1 LKRIEELDGLRA
13 IAILGV
19 FSCHFARQYSRSFE
33 FLGLGWA
40 GVDLFFAISG
50 FLITSVLIGLR
61 EQDAAY
67 QTFYWRRMLRIFPPY
82 YLALTLILVLAFI
95 HHEHLVFR
103 ETIRYWLFL
112 SSAKYGL
119 MKAALA
125 RLLVHQNLVL
135 PPPSSASR
143 YYVPQFKNWLA
154 IYWSLSIEELFYLVW
169 APVILRGSRRTIL
182 FFSAAPLV
190 ICPILRGLVHTPSF
204 GEAYGFLFR
213 FDSLAAGGLVAL
225 LLLAAGRGN
234 LSGRLFNRGLVITVI
249 FSSLSLVLLTWY
261 WGIFRIGDV
270 RSTLAFS
277 VFGYTLLAILCAS
290 VVGVCVR
297 WSGSLSV
304 FFRLLRSKSAIYLG
318 TISYTMY
325 LIHMPVYVFF
335 QLMLLKYL
343 GTSNALVLDMNNGL
357 LLLLGIL
364 TALCTIVAAS
374 LSWRYFETPI
384 LRFKDRQFSPL
395 ARRRS
400 RQTRAEA
407 ATL

>member
-19 FSCHFARQYSRSFE
+19 FSCHFARQYGHSLG
-33 FLGLGWA
+33 FLRLGWA

-50 FLITSVLIGLR
+50 FLITSVLVNLR
-61 EQDAAY
+61 KQEAAY

-82 YLALTLILVLAFI
+82 YLALTLILLLAFI
-95 HHEHLVFR
+95 HREHLAYG

-112 SSAKYGL
+112 SSAKYSL
-119 MKAALA
+119 VRTALA
-125 RLLVHQNLVL
+125 RLFLHQNLVL
-135 PPPSSASR
+135 LLPSSASR

-154 IYWSLSIEELFYLVW
+154 IYWSLSIEELFYLLW

-182 FFSAAPLV
+182 FFSAVPLV
-190 ICPILRGLVHTPSF
+190 ICPILRGLAHTPSF
-204 GEAYGFLFR
+204 DEAYGFLFR
-213 FDSLAAGGLVAL
+213 FDSLAAGGFVAL
-225 LLLAAGRGN
+225 LLLAAGEGGLN
-234 LSGRLFNRGLVITVI
+234 SRLLNRGLVITTI
-249 FSSLSLVLLTWY
+249 FSSLSLVLLTWH
-261 WGIFRIGDV
+261 WGIFRIVDV

-290 VVGVCVR
+290 LVGVCVR
-297 WSGSLSV
+297 WSGGHSL
-304 FFRLLRSKSAIYLG
+304 FFRVLRSKPAVYVG

-335 QLMLLKYL
+335 QIVILKYL
-343 GTSNALVLDMNNGL
+343 EKNNALVLDTNNAL

-364 TALCTIVAAS
+364 TTLCTIIAAS

-395 ARRRS
+395 ARRRPGS
-400 RQTRAEA
+400 TTARA